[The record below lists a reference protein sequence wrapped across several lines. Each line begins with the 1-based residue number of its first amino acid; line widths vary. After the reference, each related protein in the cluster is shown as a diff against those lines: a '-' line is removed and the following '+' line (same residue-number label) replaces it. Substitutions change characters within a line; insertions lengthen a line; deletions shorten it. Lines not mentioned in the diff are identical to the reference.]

1 MTDLPTLEAA
11 LFQKELDTLAAKLA
25 PLAQGIRD
33 VFAEYGDSNGNI
45 AVTPAPTADYNAGV
59 ESIRTEI
66 NEIGDWLRSLPQVE
80 AGYHAGTVL
89 KVRDVRLKDMPPSL
103 ERAIRL
109 TAIRKHL
116 EGVATPPC
124 PALPQPMTEAPE
136 MGVAY
141 FRPAPENCTR
151 GFTEHKWCAD
161 NIDYAWLAQRLC
173 YATAED
179 ATTVAKAQLEI
190 LNPSKP

>member
-25 PLAQGIRD
+25 PLVQGIRD

-45 AVTPAPTADYNAGV
+45 AVTPAPTADYNARV
-59 ESIRTEI
+59 EANQTEV
-66 NEIGDWLRSLPQVE
+66 NEIGEWLRSLPQVE
-80 AGYHAGTVL
+80 LGYHAGTVL
-89 KVRDVRLKDMPPSL
+89 KVRNVSLKDLPLSL

-109 TAIRKHL
+109 AAIRKHL
-116 EGVATPPC
+116 EGVATPPR
-124 PALPQPMTEAPE
+124 PPLPEPMTEAPGV
-136 MGVAY
+136 GVAY

-151 GFTEHKWCAD
+151 GFMEHNWCAD
-161 NIDYAWLAQRLC
+161 NIDYAWLAQRFC

-179 ATTVAKAQLEI
+179 AIAVTKAMLET
-190 LNPSKP
+190 LNPAKP